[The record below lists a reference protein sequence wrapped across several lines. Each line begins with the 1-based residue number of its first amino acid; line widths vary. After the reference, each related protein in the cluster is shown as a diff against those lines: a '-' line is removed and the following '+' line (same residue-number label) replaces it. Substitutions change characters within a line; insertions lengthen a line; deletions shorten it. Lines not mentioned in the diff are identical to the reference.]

1 MALHSFDHG
10 SSIGVQPDTSGSPYI
25 WLACDYRSLTPGT
38 DPNSHTICR
47 IKYQDGGVLDY
58 HTSAGITE
66 FKVGLSDFLDCP
78 RLSIDL
84 LDMNQTGGQYNQ
96 KFPTNAGNSLPGR
109 EPQGMAI
116 WRTSSGPRLTF
127 GFSSKIAVD
136 PDEFQAPV
144 FYKSDLAG

>member
-1 MALHSFDHG
+1 MQSLLGSMALHSFDHG

-66 FKVGLSDFLDCP
+66 FKVGLSISWTAQDC
-78 RLSIDL
+78 RSI
-84 LDMNQTGGQYNQ
+84 
-96 KFPTNAGNSLPGR
+96 
-109 EPQGMAI
+109 
-116 WRTSSGPRLTF
+116 SST
-127 GFSSKIAVD
+127 
-136 PDEFQAPV
+136 
-144 FYKSDLAG
+144 